1 MCRMFFK
8 CSTEPFNFEINI
20 LKKFVK
26 SCHWQYLH
34 IYNLYG
40 HHNLG
45 WGFAY
50 LNESLKLVIKRDI
63 NPIYKA
69 DWKALSKI
77 KTRFLLVH
85 ARKAH
90 PWKKNFKDIHPINIQ
105 QNYLIAHNGVIK
117 TDSFPSL
124 KDPTL
129 ERVRASTSLDTR
141 RYLCAILDKVNN
153 GTSLKIAL
161 EEIFRTVE
169 IAAGANAFLFNSKEC
184 NIINHHNTNFNGRHH
199 TLFIKISD
207 DNMLACTTP
216 LLESMKEIPN
226 DTLININLSDLST
239 KLMRLKLS
247 LLIVRDS

>member
-34 IYNLYG
+34 KYNLFG

-50 LNESLKLVIKRDI
+50 LNENLKLVIKRDI
-63 NPIYKA
+63 TPIYKA
-69 DWKALSKI
+69 DWEALSKMN
-77 KTRFLLVH
+77 TRFLLVH

-90 PWKKNFKDIHPINIQ
+90 PWKKDFNDIHPINIQ
-105 QNYLIAHNGVIK
+105 QKYMIAHNGVIK
-117 TDSFPSL
+117 TNSFPPL
-124 KDPTL
+124 RDPRL
-129 ERVRASTSLDTR
+129 ENIRASTSLDTR

-153 GTSLKIAL
+153 GISLKNTL

-169 IAAGANAFLFNSKEC
+169 IAAGANAFLFNSNEC
-184 NIINHHNTNFNGRHH
+184 NIITHHNTNFNGRHH
-199 TLFIKISD
+199 TLFINNIAE
-207 DNMLACTTP
+207 NILVCTTP
-216 LLESMKEIPN
+216 LLESMKEIAN
-226 DTLININLSDLST
+226 DTLIKINLSDLST
-239 KLMRLKLS
+239 NLMKLE
-247 LLIVRDS
+247 I

>member
-1 MCRMFFK
+1 MCRMFFR
-8 CSTEPFNFEINI
+8 CSTEPFNFEIDI

-34 IYNLYG
+34 KYNLFG

-50 LNESLKLVIKRDI
+50 LNEKLELVIKRDI

-85 ARKAH
+85 ARKAY
-90 PWKKNFKDIHPINIQ
+90 PWNKNFRDIHPINIQ

-117 TDSFPSL
+117 TDSFPPL
-124 KDPTL
+124 RDPTL
-129 ERVRASTSLDTR
+129 ERIRASTSLDTR
-141 RYLCAILDKVNN
+141 RYLCAILDRFNN
-153 GTSLKIAL
+153 GISLKDTL

-169 IAAGANAFLFNSKEC
+169 IGAGANAFLFNSNEC
-184 NIINHHNTNFNGRHH
+184 DVITHHNTNFNGRHH
-199 TLFIKISD
+199 TLFIKILD
-207 DNMLACTTP
+207 EDILVCTTA
-216 LLESMKEIPN
+216 LLESMKEISN
-226 DTLININLSDLST
+226 DTLIKINLMNLST
-239 KLMRLKLS
+239 NFMKLE
-247 LLIVRDS
+247 I